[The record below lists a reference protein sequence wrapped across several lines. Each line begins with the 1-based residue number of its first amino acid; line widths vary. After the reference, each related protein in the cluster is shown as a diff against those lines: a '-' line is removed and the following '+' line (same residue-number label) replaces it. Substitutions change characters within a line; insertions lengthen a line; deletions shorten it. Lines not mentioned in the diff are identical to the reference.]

1 MAKNTSK
8 KIKELKGVKPERV
21 TEEQLK
27 KIQDQVKRI
36 NNFQM
41 EVGIVETKKHA
52 LLHQIGSIQNEIL
65 ETQEELQ
72 KEYGT
77 SDININDGTINYSE
91 NGEADKKD

>member
-1 MAKNTSK
+1 MAKTK
-8 KIKELKGVKPERV
+8 HEVVDLKPENV
-21 TEEQLK
+21 TEDQLN

-36 NNFQM
+36 NNFQL

-65 ETQEELQ
+65 ETQEELK

-77 SDININDGTINYSE
+77 ADVNIETGQINYPE

>member
-1 MAKNTSK
+1 MAKTK
-8 KIKELKGVKPERV
+8 HEVVDLKPENV
-21 TEEQLK
+21 TEDQLN

-36 NNFQM
+36 NNFQL

-65 ETQEELQ
+65 ETQEELK

-77 SDININDGTINYSE
+77 ADVNIETGQINNPE
-91 NGEADKKD
+91 NGEANNKE

>member
-1 MAKNTSK
+1 MAKTK
-8 KIKELKGVKPERV
+8 HEVVDLKPENV
-21 TEEQLK
+21 TEDQLN

-36 NNFQM
+36 NNFQL

-65 ETQEELQ
+65 ETQEELK

-77 SDININDGTINYSE
+77 ADVNIETGQINYPK
-91 NGEADKKD
+91 NGEADKED

>member
-1 MAKNTSK
+1 MAKTK
-8 KIKELKGVKPERV
+8 HEVVDLKPENV
-21 TEEQLK
+21 TEDQLN

-36 NNFQM
+36 NNFQL

-65 ETQEELQ
+65 ETQEELK

-77 SDININDGTINYSE
+77 ADVNIETGQINYPE
-91 NGEADKKD
+91 NGEANKED

>member
-1 MAKNTSK
+1 MTKTK
-8 KIKELKGVKPERV
+8 HEVVDLKPENV
-21 TEEQLK
+21 TEDQLN

-36 NNFQM
+36 NNFQL

-65 ETQEELQ
+65 ETQEELK

-77 SDININDGTINYSE
+77 ADVNIETGQINYPE
-91 NGEADKKD
+91 NGEADKED